1 MNDLIEKGKVEF
13 ENKNYSEALG
23 YFEQVGED
31 DAYYRYAQLFKA
43 NCLMELE
50 EYEDSLNVIDS
61 LISNDSYHK
70 LAWFNKALCHV
81 LLKQEKEAYVALDNL
96 LRMIDRDD
104 KYDLVFMA
112 KMYKLLGD
120 HDNALKYC
128 DDALE
133 IDEYFRDALY
143 EKSFAALRINDVG
156 AIRDIS
162 DKLHEISNDDLIRRM
177 PVFLL
182 KLFSKDYVGCRDLID
197 NSNQGELDDEH
208 VEMLKAALY
217 NQVCDD
223 LCINLLIVNG
233 DDLSIDDALDAV
245 LEFVENGKDNGEIGK
260 VQYFII

>member
-13 ENKNYSEALG
+13 ENENYQEALG
-23 YFEQVGED
+23 YFNQVSED
-31 DAYYRYAQLFKA
+31 DRYYRYAQLFKA
-43 NCLMELE
+43 NCLMELN
-50 EYEDSLNVIDS
+50 EYQDSLKVVNS
-61 LISNDSYHK
+61 LISTEPYHK

-81 LLKQEKEAYVALDNL
+81 LLKQEREAYDTLDNL
-96 LRMIDRDD
+96 LRIIDMDD

-112 KMYKLLGD
+112 KLYKLLGD

-128 DDALE
+128 DAALE

-143 EKSFAALRINDVG
+143 EKSFAALRVKDDAV
-156 AIRDIS
+156 IRDVS
-162 DKLHEISNDDLIRRM
+162 DKLHEISNDELVRLV

-182 KLFSKDYVGCRDLID
+182 KLFSRDYRGCRDLIV
-197 NSNQGELDDEH
+197 NSDKGDLDDEH
-208 VEMLKAALY
+208 VDILKAAVY
-217 NQVCDD
+217 KQVCDD

-233 DDLSIDDALDAV
+233 KDLSIDDALDAV

>member
-1 MNDLIEKGKVEF
+1 MNDLIEKGKIEF
-13 ENKNYSEALG
+13 ENENYQEALG
-23 YFEQVGED
+23 YFNKVRED
-31 DAYYRYAQLFKA
+31 DDYYRYAQLFKA
-43 NCLMELE
+43 NCLMGLN
-50 EYEDSLNVIDS
+50 EYHDSLMVVNS
-61 LISNDSYHK
+61 LISNEPYHK

-81 LLKQEKEAYVALDNL
+81 LLKQEKEAYDALDNI
-96 LRMIDRDD
+96 LRIIDRDD

-112 KMYKLLGD
+112 KLYKLLGD

-128 DDALE
+128 DEALE

>member
-13 ENKNYSEALG
+13 ENKNYPEALG
-23 YFEQVGED
+23 YFEQVDED

-112 KMYKLLGD
+112 KLYKLLGD

-128 DDALE
+128 DEALE

-143 EKSFAALRINDVG
+143 EKSFAALRINEVG

-162 DKLHEISNDDLIRRM
+162 DKLHEIANDDLIRRM